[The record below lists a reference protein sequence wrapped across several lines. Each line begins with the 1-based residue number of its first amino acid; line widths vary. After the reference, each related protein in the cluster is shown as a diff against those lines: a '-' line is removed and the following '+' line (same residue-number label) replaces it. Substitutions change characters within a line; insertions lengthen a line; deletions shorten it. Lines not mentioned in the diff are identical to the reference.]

1 MADHVMNNILA
12 KSSGETLYEHTIKCL
27 KVAQNLIEMSPFS
40 NEEKVHLRQEVVL
53 AVALHDVGKAAR
65 GFQDVLHGRRQDW
78 QGKRHEILSASF
90 ASGIDKVSEAV
101 IFAILTHHKTIPPD
115 GITAMSGGLPYEQI
129 PFNQE
134 TPVWKEMVSEWKEN
148 YSLFFEDWKRICDYA
163 NNITGV
169 ALRDNCDLSPL
180 LLHPSWLERGWGR
193 KGQRKFFS
201 FEIRFHVSLIRGFVI
216 ASDHLGSVQETPL
229 KIPCF
234 QDFRINKK
242 GQIPRPF
249 QEHTRGIIG
258 SSILHAPTGSGKT
271 EAALLWASR
280 NQTANGRLFYVL
292 PYTASINAMYKR
304 LKSIFGETVGLV
316 HHRATAA
323 LYSMMESDAVVS
335 SRFNNQAVATAF
347 SRLGREIYFPIRV
360 CTAHQIL
367 RQTLRGKGWEN
378 MLIEFPN
385 ACFIVDE
392 IHAYDPRV
400 VGLTLGSARLLSK
413 WGARF
418 LFLSATLPSFLRK
431 LITDAMGE
439 LPFIEPDSSKAE
451 DRKLLDKKRHIV
463 EIKENS
469 VIDCIDMIAKTIN
482 SNRSTLI
489 VCNHVKTAQEV
500 YQILKKELPNEKI
513 KLLHSQFNQ
522 KNRNDIENEIAKSL
536 PKVLVATQVVEVSLD
551 VDFDQAF
558 LEPAPIDALIQ
569 RMGRV
574 NRAGNNPPARIVIF
588 TKQVSQYN
596 IYCDC
601 QGEAH
606 KQDCRVVLSIEELQ
620 KLENPISERDLVTAA
635 DNVYKNGYQGEDK
648 VKFEEGYNH
657 PDIHNF
663 ESELLA
669 GAYQPW
675 LESVIERSDGICE
688 VLPISLKNEYLNKQK
703 EGLWIEANSL
713 LVPLRAKKLLSLK
726 SILRKEEEDLFVIN
740 CLYLP
745 DEGLKTEIAEVE

>member
-1 MADHVMNNILA
+1 MNNILA
-12 KSSGETLYEHTIKCL
+12 KSSGETLYKHTIECL
-27 KVAQNLIEMSPFS
+27 KVAQNLIETSPFS
-40 NEEKVHLRQEVVL
+40 DEEKIHLRPEVIL

-65 GFQDVLHGRRQDW
+65 GFQDVLHGKRHDW

-90 ASGIDKVSEAV
+90 ASGIDSVSEAA

-115 GITAMSGGLPYEQI
+115 GITEMSGGLPYEQI
-129 PFNQE
+129 PLNEQ
-134 TPVWKEMVSEWKEN
+134 TSVWKQMESEWKEN
-148 YSLFFEDWKRICDYA
+148 YSLFLEDWKKICVFVKK
-163 NNITGV
+163 TMGMT
-169 ALRDNCDLSPL
+169 LQDNCRLSPL
-180 LLHPSWLERGWGR
+180 FLNPSWLERGWGR
-193 KGQRKFFS
+193 RGQRKFFS
-201 FEIRFHVSLIRGFVI
+201 FENRFHASLIRGFVI
-216 ASDHLGSVQETPL
+216 SSDHLGSARETPF

-234 QDFRINKK
+234 RDFRITKI
-242 GQIPRPF
+242 GQNLRPF
-249 QEHTRGIIG
+249 QEHAHNIIG
-258 SSILHAPTGSGKT
+258 SAVLRAPTGSGKT
-271 EAALLWASR
+271 EAALLWSSR
-280 NQTANGRLFYVL
+280 NQKSNGRLFYML

-304 LKSIFGETVGLV
+304 LRSIFGETVGLV

-323 LYSMMESDAVVS
+323 LYSMMESDTVVS
-335 SRFNNQAVATAF
+335 SRFNNQVVATAL
-347 SRLGREIYFPIRV
+347 SKLGREIYFPIRI

-385 ACFIVDE
+385 SCFIVDE

-400 VGLTLGSARLLSK
+400 VGLTLGSARLISK

-418 LFLSATLPSFLRK
+418 LFLSATLPSFLKK
-431 LITDAMGE
+431 LITEAMGE
-439 LPFIEPDSSKAE
+439 LPFIEPDPTKDE
-451 DRKLLDKKRHIV
+451 DRKILDKKRHV
-463 EIKENS
+463 LEIKDNS
-469 VIDCIDMIAKTIN
+469 IVDCIDVIANSIN
-482 SNRSTLI
+482 NNHSTLI
-489 VCNHVKTAQEV
+489 VCNHVKTAQEI
-500 YQILKKELPNEKI
+500 YRILKKELPTEEI

-536 PKVLVATQVVEVSLD
+536 PKVLIATQVVEVSLD
-551 VDFDQAF
+551 VDFDRAF

-574 NRAGNNPPARIVIF
+574 NRAGNNSPAKVVVF
-588 TKQVSQYN
+588 TKQVSRYN

-606 KQDCRVVLSIEELQ
+606 KKDCRVALSIEELQ
-620 KLENPISERDLVTAA
+620 KLENPISERDLVIAA

-675 LESVIERSDGICE
+675 VESVIERTDGICE
-688 VLPISLKNEYLNKQK
+688 VLPISLKNEYLNKLR

-713 LVPLRAKKLLSLK
+713 LVPLRVKKLHSLQ
-726 SILRKEEEDLFVIN
+726 SILRKEEEDLLVIN

-745 DEGLKTEIAEVE
+745 DEGLRTEEIADVE